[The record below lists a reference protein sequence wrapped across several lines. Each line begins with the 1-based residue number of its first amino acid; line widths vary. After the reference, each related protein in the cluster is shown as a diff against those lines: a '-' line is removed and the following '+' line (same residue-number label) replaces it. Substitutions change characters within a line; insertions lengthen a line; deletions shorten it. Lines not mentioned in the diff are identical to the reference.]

1 MNVYLQRTSKPA
13 FIEPASEQLEQRML
27 RDLDRNLEQALDPA
41 H

>member
-13 FIEPASEQLEQRML
+13 FVEPAIGQIEQQLL
-27 RDLDRNLEQALDPA
+27 RDLDRNLVQALDPA